1 MANPKDPAKPVA
13 RSPGFWENLMSPK
26 PKGPATSLRN
36 ATHMTQQVVPTAAA
50 AADAALNAS
59 TSARHGGRAQ
69 LPGPIILA
77 RPSPCS
83 TAPGSAAATSATG
96 PRSWPRRRGSML
108 PPSPR
113 RRRRGEEA
121 ALAAHHSFWL
131 CASVASFSEPRSRKI
146 CQFHHDTSLHC
157 SCSNDETSDSK

>member
-36 ATHMTQQVVPTAAA
+36 ATHLTQQVVPTAAA

-69 LPGPIILA
+69 LPDEPPAAQQAGACREQAGASGNMPVLA
-77 RPSPCS
+77 
-83 TAPGSAAATSATG
+83 
-96 PRSWPRRRGSML
+96 
-108 PPSPR
+108 
-113 RRRRGEEA
+113 
-121 ALAAHHSFWL
+121 
-131 CASVASFSEPRSRKI
+131 SR
-146 CQFHHDTSLHC
+146 
-157 SCSNDETSDSK
+157 

>member
-69 LPGPIILA
+69 LPDEPPAAQINF
-77 RPSPCS
+77 PSP
-83 TAPGSAAATSATG
+83 A
-96 PRSWPRRRGSML
+96 
-108 PPSPR
+108 PPS
-113 RRRRGEEA
+113 GTNA
-121 ALAAHHSFWL
+121 STTALSSASALAS
-131 CASVASFSEPRSRKI
+131 ASAPDPSS
-146 CQFHHDTSLHC
+146 
-157 SCSNDETSDSK
+157 SDSAVGPDDSNFPYSSLKEDRLRGTS